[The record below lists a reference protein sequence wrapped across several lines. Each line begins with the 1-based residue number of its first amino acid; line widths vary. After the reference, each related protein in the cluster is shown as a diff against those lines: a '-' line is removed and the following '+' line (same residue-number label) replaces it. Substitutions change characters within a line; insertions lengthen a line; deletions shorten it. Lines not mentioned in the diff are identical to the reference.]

1 MNPRLP
7 SALEIKIT
15 ITRRTALGAILATAA
30 VGSGR
35 AATEQVTYLFPAP
48 MSLPAFMPFH
58 IALKRGFYEANNVAV
73 TFQTGHGGA
82 DVAQQVGA
90 GNANLGGG
98 LGETSMIVRANGL
111 PVRAV
116 AQLGSHPLFK
126 LATRQASNVKTLNDL
141 RGKKIGVIGY
151 QDTSYYAL
159 LGVLA
164 GNGIKRSELE
174 VQAVGPAGIT
184 QLMIAK
190 LLDGIMATPEWA
202 IEVEDA
208 GVPLDYFSVEKT
220 FPAMA
225 QAILTSDNLIKQRP
239 QAVGGFVTAV
249 MQALRACIADP
260 AAAAADFVAA
270 VLQQS
275 GKTALME
282 RILRRYV
289 AEVYA
294 TNPPSALGTFD
305 PARLQTV
312 QKFYLDNKI
321 IQKAVP
327 IDELYTNE
335 FVTKS

>member
-1 MNPRLP
+1 M
-7 SALEIKIT
+7 T
-15 ITRRTALGAILATAA
+15 ITRRTALGAMLATAA
-30 VGSGR
+30 VGPSR
-35 AATEQVTYLFPAP
+35 AAVEKVTYLFPAP
-48 MSLPAFMPFH
+48 MTLPAFMPFH
-58 IALKRGFYEANNVAV
+58 IALKRGYYAANNVAV
-73 TFQTGHGGA
+73 TFETGHGGA

-98 LGETSMIVRANGL
+98 LGETSMIVRPSGL

-126 LATRQASNVKTLNDL
+126 LVTRQASNVKALGDL

-151 QDTSYYAL
+151 QDTGYYAL
-159 LGVLA
+159 LAVLA
-164 GNGIKRSELE
+164 ASGIKRSEVE
-174 VQAVGPAGIT
+174 VEAVGPAGVT

-190 LLDGIMATPEWA
+190 SLDGIMATPEWA
-202 IEVEDA
+202 ITIEDA
-208 GVPLDYFSVEKT
+208 GVPLDYFSIEKI

-239 QAVGGFVTAV
+239 AAVGGFVKAV
-249 MQALRACIADP
+249 MHALRDCIADP
-260 AAAAADFVAA
+260 ASAARDFVAA
-270 VLQQS
+270 VPQQA

-289 AEVYA
+289 SEVYA

-305 PARLQTV
+305 PARLRTV
-312 QKFYLDNKI
+312 QNFYLANKI

-335 FVTKS
+335 FVSKS